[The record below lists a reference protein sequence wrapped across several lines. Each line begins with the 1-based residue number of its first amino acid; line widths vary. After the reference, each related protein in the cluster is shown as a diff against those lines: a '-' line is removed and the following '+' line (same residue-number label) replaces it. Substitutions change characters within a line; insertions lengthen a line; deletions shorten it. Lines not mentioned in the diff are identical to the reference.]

1 MLFLWVSSSTNKL
14 VGGTIGFF
22 YEDLSPY
29 YQWFWWWFWWG
40 YNFHELTMSHTRLPP
55 HFLDLLLCQL
65 FGLHPLLHRDIK
77 WWVILVGFVVI
88 CRWFRVDLCYR
99 YVGIMRGHCKN
110 SYSNDRGGT
119 MMEQWY
125 DTVGSYGRIDYDHEI
140 WLYNQPIIMG
150 ATIVNYGEHK
160 DNSLWFKHNLI

>member
-14 VGGTIGFF
+14 VGGTIGF
-22 YEDLSPY
+22 L
-29 YQWFWWWFWWG
+29 WGFWWWFWWG
-40 YNFHELTMSHTRLPP
+40 YNFHELTMSRTRLPP

-77 WWVILVGFVVI
+77 WWVILGGFVVIYCWFLVEFLVMFLVMFLVECRWFRADENGCFEVI
-88 CRWFRVDLCYR
+88 CRWFRVGLCYR

-140 WLYNQPIIMG
+140 
-150 ATIVNYGEHK
+150 
-160 DNSLWFKHNLI
+160 